1 MFAEFGFY
9 RIGMKGFTL
18 FQCAV
23 KKVEKY
29 AKNGLLNIIAWLF
42 RSPTEI

>member
-9 RIGMKGFTL
+9 RIGMKGLTI
-18 FQCAV
+18 FQLAV

-29 AKNGLLNIIAWLF
+29 TKDDLPGIIAWLF
-42 RSPTEI
+42 RSPAEI